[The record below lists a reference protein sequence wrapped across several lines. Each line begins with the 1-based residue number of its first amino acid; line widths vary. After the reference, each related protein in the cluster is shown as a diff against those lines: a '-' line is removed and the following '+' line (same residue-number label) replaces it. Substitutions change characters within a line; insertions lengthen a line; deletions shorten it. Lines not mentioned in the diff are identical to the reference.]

1 MSVHDDVTGLWQHNN
16 QRELLATEQHGCAAA
31 GLGCKEHLMVDKMI
45 LENWRTTMHICDQ
58 GRCRVTTG
66 NISIRRG
73 IFQGDT
79 LSPLL
84 FCLALNPI
92 SFELNRL
99 PLGYR
104 VSRRD
109 AKLTINHSWYMN
121 DIKLYGKT
129 TKDVTTLVSTV
140 CGVGD
145 DIGMNINPAKCAV
158 LQVRKGK
165 PDEGC
170 SIQVGDETIAEPL
183 RLNETYKYLGVVQAA
198 MISYPQLQTELTAE
212 YKKRLYLLLN
222 SGLNA

>member
-1 MSVHDDVTGLWQHNN
+1 
-16 QRELLATEQHGCAAA
+16 
-31 GLGCKEHLMVDKMI
+31 
-45 LENWRTTMHICDQ
+45 MHICDQ

-104 VSRRD
+104 VSCRD
-109 AKLTINHSWYMN
+109 AELTINHSWYMD

-145 DIGMNINPAKCAV
+145 DIGMNLNPAKCAV
-158 LQVRKGK
+158 LHVRRGK

-170 SIQVGDETIAEPL
+170 SIQVGDETIAESL

-198 MISYPQLQTELTAE
+198 MIPHPQLKTQLTAE
-212 YKKRLYLLLN
+212 YKKRLHLQAYN
-222 SGLNA
+222 NNHNYHQRETRN